1 MYASVGMNGKWEH
14 TNLTN
19 SSYGSRPNLW
29 LYGVYTLEVNINPFE
44 VHIHFW
50 ESNFR
55 NKVSPMLNKQVNMN
69 LIPNGLILI
78 PILFSFYTR
87 DERNNV
93 VIET

>member
-1 MYASVGMNGKWEH
+1 
-14 TNLTN
+14 
-19 SSYGSRPNLW
+19 
-29 LYGVYTLEVNINPFE
+29 
-44 VHIHFW
+44 
-50 ESNFR
+50 
-55 NKVSPMLNKQVNMN
+55 MLNKQVNMN